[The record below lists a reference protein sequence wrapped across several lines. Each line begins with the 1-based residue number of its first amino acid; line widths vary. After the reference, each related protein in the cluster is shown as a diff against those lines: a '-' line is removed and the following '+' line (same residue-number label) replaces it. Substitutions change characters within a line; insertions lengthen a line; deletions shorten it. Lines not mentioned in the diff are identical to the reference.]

1 MLFIYVVLFFCCML
15 YSVDSKYVEGVLRT
29 RENWAFLARFCFL
42 SQEGQFEYEIEYN
55 EDQGDINLLLYY
67 DTEDQWPAVYKSNKT
82 CQQKESVLS
91 REQNQIINL
100 TTWSFA
106 EREQSGCFF
115 LHQTEPKT
123 TSTAIISVPTLPTT
137 KVKGERTNIPTLSL
151 PDVNDTTTESSYYD
165 DSNYTTTEFYT
176 TEYDGNNTATVEDF
190 NTTDNPFVEV
200 FETQQTT
207 FIDSKVPIKK
217 RYVKSYWYVRSGRTV
232 HCHNA
237 RRFRSS
243 RRRWWFI
250 AVSNCN
256 STTGINLRYRI
267 LMTNGGPGDFWHE
280 HFSADEFYILPVLVA
295 FTIAYSFLML
305 AIVICSVELKSRQ
318 LLHSTY
324 KIFVLSVILQ
334 LFGILFVTSYYLKL
348 AISGLEPTK
357 IKRLGLMLMGGSET
371 TFLLL
376 LLLLAKGYT
385 VTRGRLPLA
394 ASVKLTIFMCL
405 YIVTYVTIFIYEAK
419 VFDPGEVLYLYESPA
434 GYGLITLRVM
444 AWCMFIYSTIFTLKH
459 YPEKCN
465 FYYPFNL
472 FGTIWFNAGP
482 AFILSAN
489 TYIDKWVR
497 ESIVWAVLLL
507 IAYGGH
513 LMFLIL
519 TTPSVANKNFPYHVR
534 TTQIGIMEVNGS
546 NTIEQFS
553 HHMYEPSTTIRE
565 QTVIIPLTKRTE
577 EIFEGM
583 CTQRAFTKNSQN
595 GFSQKLDEPPAKDT
609 TIENVL
615 SWSLAKKIPATELP
629 VLQRDDGGSLGSES
643 SVTPEHNNS
652 LAILSRGSS
661 FRQTLNGMRNQMD
674 DYVKEVPIELF
685 TVSKM
690 VVMTNNNATKPQTEQ

>member
-1 MLFIYVVLFFCCML
+1 MQYYL
-15 YSVDSKYVEGVLRT
+15 GT
-29 RENWAFLARFCFL
+29 RYH
-42 SQEGQFEYEIEYN
+42 SI
-55 EDQGDINLLLYY
+55 
-67 DTEDQWPAVYKSNKT
+67 
-82 CQQKESVLS
+82 
-91 REQNQIINL
+91 
-100 TTWSFA
+100 
-106 EREQSGCFF
+106 
-115 LHQTEPKT
+115 
-123 TSTAIISVPTLPTT
+123 IIS
-137 KVKGERTNIPTLSL
+137 
-151 PDVNDTTTESSYYD
+151 
-165 DSNYTTTEFYT
+165 
-176 TEYDGNNTATVEDF
+176 
-190 NTTDNPFVEV
+190 
-200 FETQQTT
+200 
-207 FIDSKVPIKK
+207 
-217 RYVKSYWYVRSGRTV
+217 
-232 HCHNA
+232 
-237 RRFRSS
+237 
-243 RRRWWFI
+243 
-250 AVSNCN
+250 
-256 STTGINLRYRI
+256 
-267 LMTNGGPGDFWHE
+267 
-280 HFSADEFYILPVLVA
+280 
-295 FTIAYSFLML
+295 
-305 AIVICSVELKSRQ
+305 
-318 LLHSTY
+318 
-324 KIFVLSVILQ
+324 
-334 LFGILFVTSYYLKL
+334 
-348 AISGLEPTK
+348 
-357 IKRLGLMLMGGSET
+357 GLMLMGGSET

-534 TTQIGIMEVNGS
+534 TTQIGIMEVSGGC

-553 HHMYEPSTTIRE
+553 HHMYEPTTTIRE

-583 CTQRAFTKNSQN
+583 CTQRAFSKNSQN
-595 GFSQKLDEPPAKDT
+595 GINQIPEEPPAKDT

-615 SWSLAKKIPATELP
+615 SWSIAKKIPATELP
-629 VLQRDDGGSLGSES
+629 VLERNDRESLGSES
-643 SVTPEHNNS
+643 SLTPEHSNS

-661 FRQTLNGMRNQMD
+661 FRQTLNGMRNQID

-690 VVMTNNNATKPQTEQ
+690 VVMTNNNATKPQAEQ